1 MAISLTTAEIGE
13 KKNNPKTTAVGFL
26 MASALPGDPE
36 GTKGRAHTYTKA
48 NKDINMHMSTY
59 THT

>member
-1 MAISLTTAEIGE
+1 
-13 KKNNPKTTAVGFL
+13 

-36 GTKGRAHTYTKA
+36 GTKGHAHTYTKA

>member
-1 MAISLTTAEIGE
+1 
-13 KKNNPKTTAVGFL
+13 

-36 GTKGRAHTYTKA
+36 GTKGRAHTCTKA